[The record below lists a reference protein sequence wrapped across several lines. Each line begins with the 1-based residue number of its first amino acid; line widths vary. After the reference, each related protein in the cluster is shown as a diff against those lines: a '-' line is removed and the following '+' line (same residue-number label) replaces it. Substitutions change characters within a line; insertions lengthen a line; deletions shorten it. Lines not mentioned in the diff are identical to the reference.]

1 MFQQQIGRDFQ
12 SRAHLSADRSCE
24 LVEAAV
30 RVCRVCKLHVLTG
43 AHDVDLSGAH
53 AVLVGALRLAR
64 HVGICLVERVLV
76 RRCLRL
82 DEGRIKRL
90 HHRGHELG
98 LRVAPELE
106 QGLDHLRE
114 IAHATV
120 LIRPLRVNHMQHV
133 GKSGVFLICQHAGP
147 RCRRCSDLKWVVAAY
162 MVGHHHAVRVNLH
175 AVVYGV
181 AGFRVLS
188 GGEGYRASGTVPAR
202 RCDPVGLNQVYPQGV
217 GEQRGGVVLLDN
229 AYTVT
234 REQPRHER
242 ELLEP
247 VEVVHARGVA
257 GSFIAGPE
265 VKLPLGGFLPAL
277 CLLCGEA
284 QHFAIDPAFQAQAD
298 AYHVCAVGLDR
309 GGGDGGGHV

>member
-1 MFQQQIGRDFQ
+1 MFQQQIGRYFQ
-12 SRAHLSADRSCE
+12 SRAHLSADRSRE

-30 RVCRVCKLHVLTG
+30 RVRRVCKLHVLAG

-53 AVLVGALRLAR
+53 AVLVGALRLTR
-64 HVGICLVERVLV
+64 HVGIRLVERVLV

-82 DEGRIKRL
+82 DEGGIKRL

-98 LRVAPELE
+98 LGVAPELE

-120 LIRPLRVNHMQHV
+120 LIRPLGVNHMQHV
-133 GKSGVFLICQHAGP
+133 GEPGVFLIRQHAGP
-147 RCRRCSDLKWVVAAY
+147 RRRRCSDLEWVIAAY
-162 MVGHHHAVRVNLH
+162 VVGHHHAVRVHLH